1 LSPEG
6 QEVGAELAR
15 CVDAYLQESLARGH
29 SKDTVAYRRVH
40 LRQLLGWLRQR
51 GFGTTDGLTPRVL
64 ADYVGHLAQRLTRHN
79 RRVATPL
86 AGTTKAAAV
95 SVVRSFG
102 AWLAACEV
110 LPANPAHD
118 LHPGRWVAPIPKAVL
133 TVADV
138 ERLLETPGEDTRGLR
153 DRAILETLYS
163 TGLRRAELCR
173 LDLYDLDFCA
183 GAVLV
188 RQGKGSMDRVVP
200 IGATALRA
208 LRRYFRESRPR
219 SPGRE
224 DERAVF
230 LASVTRRRLLP
241 KTLNYLVRKYSK
253 MAGLGTRV
261 TPHLLRH
268 TCMTHL
274 LQGGARS
281 EDVRAILGHVSV
293 GTTHIYTR
301 VTVEDLA
308 AAHARHHP
316 RENLGRP

>member
-1 LSPEG
+1 LTLAGPAA
-6 QEVGAELAR
+6 GADLAI
-15 CVDAYLQESLARGH
+15 CVDAYLRESLVRGH
-29 SKDTVAYRRVH
+29 SKHTVAYRRVH
-40 LRQLLGWLRQR
+40 LRQLLEWLRER
-51 GFGTTDGLTPRVL
+51 GRSTAAGLTPRVL

-79 RRVATPL
+79 RPVPTPL

-118 LHPGRWVAPIPKAVL
+118 LQPGRWVAPIPKAVL
-133 TVADV
+133 TVAEV
-138 ERLLETPGEDTRGLR
+138 ERLLETPADDTRGLR

-173 LDLYDLDFCA
+173 LDLYDLDFCT
-183 GAVLV
+183 GAVMI
-188 RQGKGSMDRVVP
+188 RQGKGGMDRVVP

-208 LRRYFRESRPR
+208 LRHYSRESRPR
-219 SPGRE
+219 LLSRE
-224 DERAVF
+224 DEPAVF
-230 LASVTRRRLLP
+230 LASITRRRLLP
-241 KTLNYLVRKYSK
+241 KTVNCLVRKYSEA
-253 MAGLGTRV
+253 AGLGKRV

-274 LQGGARS
+274 LQGGASS

-316 RENLGRP
+316 RENLRRP